1 MLSHTFLAPSL
12 FGAMTTWLTPVWLLA
27 AGVLIALAALSLVY
41 AAVLAIAPTT
51 ASTIRGSIREGFLFP
66 VLVLGGALALFAVIG
81 TTFVPVNPL
90 LRSLGRIGSAAAVE
104 MTIDVPADAKAQEVD
119 LEVPPV
125 EVNSLEMTTNRDL
138 YFAVELPGSGTEDAP
153 ETRVTLSPGEPYLW
167 ERASRQKYLFYG
179 ESTRLYVTNNSGLPA
194 ELQINL
200 STQPEYPEAVAILG
214 AALSYFGLVVGFVML
229 RLLFPRVMAVAT
241 TTAKE
246 AMAQPL
252 YVIVV
257 LLGATLLLIT
267 VFIPYNTFG
276 EDVKVLKDFNLS
288 FIMILSI
295 FVALWTASVG
305 IAEEIEGRTALT
317 VLSKPI
323 GRPQFLLGKFIGVLL
338 PVVLMFLIL
347 GTLFLILVSFKVVY
361 DARESALQEP
371 TWQNCYAEMIGIVP
385 GLLLAFMET
394 VVMASISVAIA
405 TRLPML
411 ANLMICFTIYVV
423 GHLLPLLVLSNKVS
437 DPYGIIQ
444 FVGRFFALVLPVLDH
459 FNIYAAIAGGAY
471 VPWTYLWA
479 ALAYCV
485 LYSTVALLFAL
496 VLFEDRDVA

>member
-1 MLSHTFLAPSL
+1 MLSHTLLAPSL

-27 AGVLIALAALSLVY
+27 AGVLISLVALSLVY
-41 AAVLAIAPTT
+41 AAVFALAPTT
-51 ASTIRGSIREGFLFP
+51 ANTIRGSLREGFLFP
-66 VLVLGGALALFAVIG
+66 VLVLGGALALFALIG
-81 TTFVPVNPL
+81 TTFVPVKPL
-90 LRSLGRIGSAAAVE
+90 LRSLARIGSAAAVE

-125 EVNSLEMTTNRDL
+125 EVNSLEITTNRDL
-138 YFAVELPGSGTEDAP
+138 YFAVELPGAEQEDAP
-153 ETRVTLSPGEPYLW
+153 ETRITLSPGEPYLW

-179 ESTRLYVTNNSGLPA
+179 ESTRFYVTNNSGLPA

-214 AALSYFGLVVGFVML
+214 AALSYFGLVVGVVML

-305 IAEEIEGRTALT
+305 ISEEIEGRTATHRALEADRPPA
-317 VLSKPI
+317 VLAWKIRRRPVA
-323 GRPQFLLGKFIGVLL
+323 GRA
-338 PVVLMFLIL
+338 
-347 GTLFLILVSFKVVY
+347 
-361 DARESALQEP
+361 D
-371 TWQNCYAEMIGIVP
+371 
-385 GLLLAFMET
+385 
-394 VVMASISVAIA
+394 
-405 TRLPML
+405 
-411 ANLMICFTIYVV
+411 
-423 GHLLPLLVLSNKVS
+423 
-437 DPYGIIQ
+437 
-444 FVGRFFALVLPVLDH
+444 VLDPRH
-459 FNIYAAIAGGAY
+459 S
-471 VPWTYLWA
+471 VPDLG
-479 ALAYCV
+479 
-485 LYSTVALLFAL
+485 L
-496 VLFEDRDVA
+496 V